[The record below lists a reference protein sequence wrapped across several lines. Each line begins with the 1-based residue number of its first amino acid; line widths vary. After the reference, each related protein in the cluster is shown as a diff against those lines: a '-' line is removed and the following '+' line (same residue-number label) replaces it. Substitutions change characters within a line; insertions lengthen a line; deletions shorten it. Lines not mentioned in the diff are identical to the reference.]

1 MFEGGYLCAITLK
14 RATYIC
20 TLALSHMKNTKII
33 PTSMHM
39 TQYRFLKQK
48 DGAKNFLSRDEAD
61 TYMIKRK
68 IRGAE
73 AVREQ

>member
-1 MFEGGYLCAITLK
+1 MSRYYIKKGDLYLHVGTVTFEEYQDYSDIDA
-14 RATYIC
+14 
-20 TLALSHMKNTKII
+20 
-33 PTSMHM
+33 MHM
-39 TQYRFLKQK
+39 TQYSFLKQK